1 MTARSTYCEVRTS
14 LPILIV
20 CMIDIGKIDSV
31 GAGEND
37 AVGIKKNNATSVG
50 WMLYRSGR
58 EWGVTNGR
66 TAVVVRS

>member
-1 MTARSTYCEVRTS
+1 
-14 LPILIV
+14 
-20 CMIDIGKIDSV
+20 MIDIGKIDSV

-37 AVGIKKNNATSVG
+37 AVGIEKNNATSVR